1 MTDTARITY
10 RWFDRNNLGE
20 PLPVVRHGIGWTH
33 DIPEPPANAPTH
45 PELPRNAYPFESVI
59 TENRLQWKDLRW
71 FLPLLAISCFAF
83 AGFIDFVSWLRGIL

>member
-33 DIPEPPANAPTH
+33 DKVQTPANAPSGIQT
-45 PELPRNAYPFESVI
+45 PAMSYPFETVI
-59 TENRLQWKDLRW
+59 TESRFQWKDLKW